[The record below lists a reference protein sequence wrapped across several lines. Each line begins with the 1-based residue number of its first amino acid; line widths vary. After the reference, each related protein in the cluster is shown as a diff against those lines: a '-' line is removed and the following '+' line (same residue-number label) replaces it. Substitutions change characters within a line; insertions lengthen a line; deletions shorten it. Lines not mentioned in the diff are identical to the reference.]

1 MNYTHLG
8 RTGLKVSRLCLG
20 TMNFGDV
27 TDEKTSARILDEAL
41 EAGINFIDTA
51 DVYGTEQ
58 SPDIQQGSGLSEEII
73 GRWLQQGGR
82 RERIV
87 LATKVYQPMGPGPN
101 DRRLSA
107 YHIRKACE
115 DSLRRLKTDHIDVYQ
130 MHHIDRHTP
139 WEEIWQAME
148 LLVQQG
154 KVLYIGSSNFA
165 GWDIATAQSVAT
177 ARHFLG
183 LVAEQSLY
191 NLTARTIELEVIPAC
206 RHFGLGLIPWSP
218 LAGGLLGGVLKKM
231 ASGRRARPAFARLIE
246 QYRPQLEAYEG
257 LCEDLGETPSDVALA
272 WLLQNPVVTAP
283 FSVSQASLVLE
294 GIVFD
299 RNNNLLF
306 VDVATGRVFKLTPER
321 QLSIVLKENT
331 FGASG
336 LAVHKD
342 GRIFIASVGDMQRGS
357 VRAIEPNGTREQMIV
372 ATDAGFLVNDLVFD
386 NQGGFYFTDS
396 RGNSADPQGG
406 VFYVSPNVGSIHTIL
421 PGLAVGNGIAID
433 PAGSQI
439 WATEH
444 AKNRLHRVRL
454 SDATTIA
461 PFGSVVTYQFTGPA
475 PDGARVDSEG
485 NVYVAIS
492 GQGRVM
498 VFNRNGLPIGQIV
511 LPDRDKGRNL
521 KSTSLAIRP
530 GHRELFIVANSGT
543 EPGGAMIFRS
553 GAFAPAPFPF
563 SHQ

>member
-177 ARHFLG
+177 ARHSESFDWETIFESSDRCG
-183 LVAEQSLY
+183 KTV
-191 NLTARTIELEVIPAC
+191 ARTYLFGQRRRTSQFSYYNMSAHNVYYVKSPIEGIYAT
-206 RHFGLGLIPWSP
+206 
-218 LAGGLLGGVLKKM
+218 
-231 ASGRRARPAFARLIE
+231 
-246 QYRPQLEAYEG
+246 YRIH
-257 LCEDLGETPSDVALA
+257 S
-272 WLLQNPVVTAP
+272 
-283 FSVSQASLVLE
+283 SVS
-294 GIVFD
+294 
-299 RNNNLLF
+299 LLF
-306 VDVATGRVFKLTPER
+306 T
-321 QLSIVLKENT
+321 
-331 FGASG
+331 
-336 LAVHKD
+336 
-342 GRIFIASVGDMQRGS
+342 
-357 VRAIEPNGTREQMIV
+357 
-372 ATDAGFLVNDLVFD
+372 
-386 NQGGFYFTDS
+386 
-396 RGNSADPQGG
+396 
-406 VFYVSPNVGSIHTIL
+406 
-421 PGLAVGNGIAID
+421 
-433 PAGSQI
+433 
-439 WATEH
+439 
-444 AKNRLHRVRL
+444 
-454 SDATTIA
+454 
-461 PFGSVVTYQFTGPA
+461 
-475 PDGARVDSEG
+475 
-485 NVYVAIS
+485 
-492 GQGRVM
+492 
-498 VFNRNGLPIGQIV
+498 
-511 LPDRDKGRNL
+511 
-521 KSTSLAIRP
+521 
-530 GHRELFIVANSGT
+530 
-543 EPGGAMIFRS
+543 
-553 GAFAPAPFPF
+553 
-563 SHQ
+563 

>member
-191 NLTARTIELEVIPAC
+191 NLTARTIELELIPAC

-218 LAGGLLGGVLKKM
+218 LAGGLLGGVLHN
-231 ASGRRARPAFARLIE
+231 ALTCSAVPIPPWERSL
-246 QYRPQLEAYEG
+246 QTVEAQPY
-257 LCEDLGETPSDVALA
+257 
-272 WLLQNPVVTAP
+272 

-321 QLSIVLKENT
+321 QLSIVLKENS

-372 ATDAGFLVNDLVFD
+372 APDAGFLVNDLVFD

-406 VFYVSPNVGSIHTIL
+406 VFYVSPNVGAIHAIL